1 MITAIVP
8 CLNEEKTINSVIN
21 ELREALGKK
30 AQIIVVDNGSTDNTF
45 RRAQNSGVEVY
56 REPNHG
62 KGYAFRTGLNKVNWE
77 SKAIVLVDGDNTY
90 SLDNLQAHIDY
101 VLLDGFDMV
110 VGNRVVQ
117 DLQSKPF
124 RDGHRMGNWLFS
136 SLFRRMFSTDI
147 VDVLSGYR
155 VLSRGFA
162 LSFTGGESRF
172 EVETELN
179 AHAFHLSSMVK
190 NADVLYRARPVGSI
204 SKLRT
209 YYDGAKIL
217 RRYLSL
223 WFTERPLIAFFSLAL
238 PVFSMSFLLFVRATI
253 PYLET
258 GLVPNLPSL
267 VASTGLLLLAAVLS
281 VAGVVL
287 DKTNVL
293 RKAFSRNIYM
303 EANRLKS

>member
-8 CLNEEKTINSVIN
+8 CLNEEKTVKSVID
-21 ELREALGKK
+21 ELRGVLGKN
-30 AQIIVVDNGSTDNTF
+30 AQIVVVDNGSTDNTF
-45 RRAQNSGVEVY
+45 RRAQKAGVEVY
-56 REPNHG
+56 REPNRG
-62 KGYAFRTGLNKVNWE
+62 KGHAFRTGLNKVNAE
-77 SKAIVLVDGDNTY
+77 SKVIVLVDGDNTY
-90 SLDNLQAHIDY
+90 SLDNLKAHIDHI
-101 VLLDGFDMV
+101 VLDGFDMV
-110 VGNRVVQ
+110 VGNRVIQ

-124 RDGHRMGNWLFS
+124 RNGHRVGNWVLS
-136 SLFRRMFSTDI
+136 SLFRRMFATDI

-162 LSFTGGESRF
+162 LSFTGGASKF

-190 NADVLYRARPVGSI
+190 NADVLYRARPDGSI

-223 WFTERPLIAFFSLAL
+223 WFTERPLMAFFSLVL
-238 PVFSMSFLLFVRATI
+238 PVFSMSFLLFARAII

-267 VASTGLLLLAAVLS
+267 VASTGLLILAAVLS

-287 DKTNVL
+287 DRTNVL

-303 EANRLKS
+303 EAIKLKS